1 MKQNKKNPTKTS
13 WYGMKMTKK
22 KKKCYKST
30 LKMWM
35 VINGGGE
42 KKNQK
47 KKTKLPPKTEV
58 SMSC

>member
-22 KKKCYKST
+22 KKCYKST

-35 VINGGGE
+35 VINGGGR
-42 KKNQK
+42 K
-47 KKTKLPPKTEV
+47 KKKKHKTQASAQTEV